1 MNVWKTRKKDKTFIR
16 LGTFAE
22 TAYLTFFML
31 SWVSFWHCSIW
42 KFVTVY
48 YGNDVKEGFWLHLDM
63 FVAKGN
69 ETVVSSCA
77 NCINQIIEKICIVPE
92 FPEDCVCNI
101 FAICYCKILSFF
113 EMIKILGKCSN
124 RCFIQYIHSNVCAI
138 LSCLIRIFLCFIFI
152 DEYWKILRRT
162 WKNIW
167 SLQITLN

>member
-22 TAYLTFFML
+22 TAYLTFFTL
-31 SWVSFWHCSIW
+31 SCVSFWHCSIW

-92 FPEDCVCNI
+92 FPEDRVCNI

-113 EMIKILGKCSN
+113 EMIKKLGKCSN
-124 RCFIQYIHSNVCAI
+124 RCLIQYLHSNRYRQNFCNKCMCNFTM
-138 LSCLIRIFLCFIFI
+138 SHKDFFMLCF
-152 DEYWKILRRT
+152 YRWIL
-162 WKNIW
+162 KNFA
-167 SLQITLN
+167 